1 MESIGACWLEY
12 SLSPWGS
19 LSRICAYSGNMQS
32 FCGTDG
38 MTYSNLC
45 SLNWTSQKKPFRIK
59 VDGPGV
65 L

>member
-32 FCGTDG
+32 FCGTGWYDIQQ
-38 MTYSNLC
+38 
-45 SLNWTSQKKPFRIK
+45 SLFSELDVAEETLQNQS
-59 VDGPGV
+59 
-65 L
+65 